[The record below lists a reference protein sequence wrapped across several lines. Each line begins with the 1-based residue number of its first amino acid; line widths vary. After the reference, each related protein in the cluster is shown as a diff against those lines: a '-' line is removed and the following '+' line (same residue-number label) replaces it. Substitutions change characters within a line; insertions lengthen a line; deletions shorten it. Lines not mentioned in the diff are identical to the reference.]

1 MSGFRGIW
9 ASVLSDAVAAG
20 RGALRDLD
28 GPEIPSS
35 LQRVA
40 AYSGGKLPPPLAVS
54 LLAEI
59 DRNDWFRDK
68 VAETWE
74 GDASSPA
81 GLFLTRPDGWWIEIA
96 DEAAAKVSGRESAL
110 VADLRKQADKVEDKR
125 RAAAKKAAEYKKA
138 LEKSKLRGK
147 QRVETARRS
156 VEAKFTAESAE
167 LASVRAEVA
176 SLAERLESLEMD
188 HRELQDAYDGIR
200 SRLAKARRQ
209 RMEESGSGA
218 TSRWAPS
225 DPVKLA
231 RLLDLQAASLGRTP
245 GQSTEPAK
253 EHHSERLMLD
263 AGIRPD
269 SSDAIRW
276 LVGLEDPAVVL
287 VDGYNVQFHINRSD
301 FISGSARRSLVD
313 ALKRLRTASTN
324 KHRIVVVYD
333 STLPGER
340 IARSSLGGVEVRF
353 AEKDLIA
360 DEELVAMAGDLE
372 RVVVISSDREVRE
385 GSEGAG
391 AVVLWSEAIAAWLD
405 RS

>member
-1 MSGFRGIW
+1 M
-9 ASVLSDAVAAG
+9 
-20 RGALRDLD
+20 RDLD

-59 DRNDWFRDK
+59 DRNDWFRGK
-68 VAETWE
+68 VLETWE

-81 GLFLTRPDGWWIEIA
+81 GLFLTRPDGWWIDIA
-96 DEAAAKVSGRESAL
+96 DAVAAEAGGRENAQL
-110 VADLRKQADKVEDKR
+110 ADLRKRIGKVEEKR

-147 QRVETARRS
+147 QKAETVRRS
-156 VEAKFTAESAE
+156 VEAKFTAEAAE
-167 LASVRAEVA
+167 LVSMRAEVT
-176 SLAERLESLEMD
+176 SLTEGLESLGLE
-188 HRELQDAYDGIR
+188 HRELQDAYDSLR

-209 RMEESGSGA
+209 RMEDSGSGG

-245 GQSTEPAK
+245 AKVAEPAK
-253 EHHSERLMLD
+253 GSPSGRLMLD

-276 LVGLEDPAVVL
+276 LVGLDDPVVVL

-301 FISGSARRSLVD
+301 FTSGSARRSLVD

-340 IARSSLGGVEVRF
+340 VARSSLGGVEVRF

-360 DEELVAMAGDLE
+360 DEELVAMAGDLD